1 MHAAGIQNNTPP
13 APLLAF
19 HVTNVERKTTTRES
33 ASEKVN
39 RILLIVTRSIALVI
53 TDIVQP
59 HRTFGINETTTMI
72 SVRRAK
78 PDARN
83 IGNNHSDDSSSDDE
97 YFLNHLKTHHTS
109 KDNTDK

>member
-1 MHAAGIQNNTPP
+1 MTHVHAAGIQNNTPL
-13 APLLAF
+13 ALLLVMF
-19 HVTNVERKTTTRES
+19 HVTTVERKTTTRES

-39 RILLIVTRSIALVI
+39 TISLIVTRNIALVI

-78 PDARN
+78 PDARDTLAIPTVMTAQVTN
-83 IGNNHSDDSSSDDE
+83 IS
-97 YFLNHLKTHHTS
+97 
-109 KDNTDK
+109 